1 MKPYTWKE
9 AFEDALEAAKRG
21 KPEYQ
26 TFVGYCFDIG
36 KGVKCDPKMAKY
48 WYTKAARNGNSDAIF
63 NLALSYDHG
72 SEPRSSKE
80 PSPCCSTVS
89 TSCTKGPSSVA
100 NKSCCNIAGR
110 EWQERLCR
118 RCPLDEKSCA
128 EGRRPGSIQSRTIL
142 RLRRGWSPEECR
154 IGQEMVVQS
163 AKTGSFESSPPA
175 QLEILE
181 RSLKNVN

>member
-72 SEPRSSKE
+72 SLGLRKNRRRA
-80 PSPCCSTVS
+80 VQLYRQAAL
-89 TSCTKGPSSVA
+89 KGHLQSQTNLAAILLEGNGKKDS
-100 NKSCCNIAGR
+100 
-110 EWQERLCR
+110 
-118 RCPLDEKSCA
+118 A
-128 EGRRPGSIQSRTIL
+128 EGARWMRKAAQRGDDLAQYNLGRSYAYGEDGLQKNAALAKKWLSKAQKQGHLKARRLLNSKYLKEASRT
-142 RLRRGWSPEECR
+142 
-154 IGQEMVVQS
+154 
-163 AKTGSFESSPPA
+163 
-175 QLEILE
+175 
-181 RSLKNVN
+181 